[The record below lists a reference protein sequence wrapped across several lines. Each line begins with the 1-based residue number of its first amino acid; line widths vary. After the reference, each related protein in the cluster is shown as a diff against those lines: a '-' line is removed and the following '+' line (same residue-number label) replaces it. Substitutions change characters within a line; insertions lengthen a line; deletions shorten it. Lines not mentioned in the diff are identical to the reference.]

1 MSETSNPFDLR
12 DKSAQEIADIRH
24 SIDIQSHLFDVRAG
38 KLSDLVTANEVSE
51 RIAGAMTKGLQREA
65 NDILTD
71 RQLFDEA
78 LPTERLGQEE
88 KTLRENLGRLSLR
101 EDIVL
106 GKNSVPNE
114 WLAVFREY
122 GENAPGDV
130 YEIIARQIE
139 DDMEDIRRER
149 EESEA

>member
-88 KTLRENLGRLSLR
+88 
-101 EDIVL
+101 
-106 GKNSVPNE
+106 
-114 WLAVFREY
+114 
-122 GENAPGDV
+122 
-130 YEIIARQIE
+130 
-139 DDMEDIRRER
+139 
-149 EESEA
+149 